1 MRAKA
6 GVPSRLNHCISI
18 GERREGAY
26 RLRRELLDGWGGL
39 DVKSGYI
46 QRSARLPAFLDAS
59 RLYGWFLTQKPVL
72 IAQNNPMSDRKVA
85 RECKIEFDSSLGLDS
100 R

>member
-6 GVPSRLNHCISI
+6 GASGRLNHCISI

-26 RLRRELLDGWGGL
+26 RVRREILDAWGGL
-39 DVKSGYI
+39 DVKNGYI

-59 RLYGWFLTQKPVL
+59 RFYGWFLTQKPVL
-72 IAQNNPMSDRKVA
+72 IAQNNPTSDRKLA
-85 RECKIEFDSSLGLDS
+85 RECKIEL
-100 R
+100 